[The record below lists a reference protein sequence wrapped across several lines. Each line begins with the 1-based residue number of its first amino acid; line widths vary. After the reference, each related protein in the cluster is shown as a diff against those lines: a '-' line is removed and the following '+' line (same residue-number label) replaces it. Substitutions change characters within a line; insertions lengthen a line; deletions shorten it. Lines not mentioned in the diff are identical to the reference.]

1 LEPFWNLLV
10 ELDMPRRI
18 QPLTAK
24 RLNAVRPREA
34 EVVELGDGLLP
45 GLRVRISQG
54 GHYWSLNVRN
64 AKGERR
70 RFDVGDNLSLA
81 EARRSAELL
90 KQAVK
95 QGRDPTGERRDARRR
110 VSDAKAGIGTFG
122 SVITA
127 YFDGDGAS
135 LRTKDEQRARIRH
148 VFIKH
153 LDRPATEIT
162 VQELQPT
169 ADAHPSASSAS
180 RAITYLKPLARW
192 AAKRGLMQKGF
203 SELEKP
209 AERSIEDGG
218 HTVLDRNTLAL
229 VLPEFNQG
237 HHGPAAKLM
246 LWTAARLDEV
256 CSATW
261 NEFDLS
267 SGVWTVAAGRRKDTR
282 SRTRKKQVPTPPHI
296 IPLPRQAISMLAK
309 MREGKTPG
317 ELVFPNAHGG
327 KLDNWDRWSKS
338 AFKRTGTSGWTR
350 HDLRRTCATLAAD
363 LNVAPHILS
372 ILLGHK
378 TPENNH
384 LLGIYNKSRYRQ
396 QHGEALQLV
405 ADRLEAIEKGH
416 DNVTALVGRQ
426 GELT

>member
-1 LEPFWNLLV
+1 
-10 ELDMPRRI
+10 MPRRI

-24 RLNAVRPREA
+24 QLEAVRPKDD

-45 GLRVRISQG
+45 GLRVRISRG
-54 GHYWSLNVRN
+54 GRYWSLNIRN
-64 AKGERR
+64 LKGERR
-70 RFDVGDNLSLA
+70 RFDVGDDLSLA
-81 EARRSAELL
+81 EARRRADTL
-90 KQAVK
+90 KQAIK
-95 QGRDPTGERRDARRR
+95 RGADPTGERREARQR
-110 VSDAKAGIGTFG
+110 VKDAKVGIGTFG
-122 SVITA
+122 SAINA

-153 LDRPATEIT
+153 VDRPATDIT
-162 VQELQPT
+162 VVELQRA

-180 RAITYLKPLARW
+180 RAITYLKPVARW

-209 AERSIEDGG
+209 MERNFEGGG
-218 HTVLDRNTLAL
+218 HTVLDPNTLAL
-229 VLPEFNQG
+229 VLPELDQG

-256 CSATW
+256 CAATW
-261 NEFDLS
+261 NEFDL
-267 SGVWTVAAGRRKDTR
+267 GAGLWTVAAGRRKDTR
-282 SRTRKKQVPTPPHI
+282 SRTRKKQVPAQPHV

-309 MREGKTPG
+309 MRERKSPG
-317 ELVFPNAHGG
+317 DLVFPNAHGG

-338 AFKRTGTSGWTR
+338 IFKRTETSGWTR
-350 HDLRRTCATLAAD
+350 HDLRRTCATLAAE
-363 LNVAPHILS
+363 LNVAPHIIS
-372 ILLGHK
+372 IMLGHK

-384 LLGIYNKSRYRQ
+384 LLGIYNKGRYRE
-396 QHGEALQLV
+396 QHSEALQFV

-416 DNVTALVGRQ
+416 DSVTALVVGAVS
-426 GELT
+426 